1 MEYRFEFAPAMVAKA
16 NARQDWIA
24 DFSTERAEK
33 WYRGLF
39 QKIETLKL
47 HPKRRP
53 IASESFAYG
62 KELRYLTY
70 GKRGGIYRILFTI
83 REDLIRVIT
92 IHHGAQG
99 LLDF

>member
-16 NARQDWIA
+16 KANARQDWIA
-24 DFSTERAEK
+24 DFSPERAEK

-47 HPKRRP
+47 HPKRCP

-62 KELRYLTY
+62 EELR
-70 GKRGGIYRILFTI
+70 
-83 REDLIRVIT
+83 
-92 IHHGAQG
+92 
-99 LLDF
+99 